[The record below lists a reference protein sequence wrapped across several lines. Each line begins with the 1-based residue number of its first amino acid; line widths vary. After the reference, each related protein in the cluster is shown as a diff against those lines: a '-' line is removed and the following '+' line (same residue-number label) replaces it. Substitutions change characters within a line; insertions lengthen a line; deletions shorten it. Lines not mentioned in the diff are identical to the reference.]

1 MEVNAMQNSTSGPV
15 GILNGQTLSDL
26 PADSRL
32 TPLQAAQIL
41 NISKDTLQIWRST
54 GRHNLPYV
62 KVGGRVNYRVGD
74 IRDWLT
80 RRSRTH
86 TGEVAA

>member
-1 MEVNAMQNSTSGPV
+1 MLNVNKTQGGFLGV
-15 GILNGQTLSDL
+15 LNGQTLADL

-32 TPLQAAQIL
+32 TPIQAAQIL

-62 KVGGRVNYRVGD
+62 KVGGRVHYRVGD
-74 IRDWLT
+74 ISDWLT

-86 TGEVAA
+86 TGEVIS

>member
-1 MEVNAMQNSTSGPV
+1 MLNLIETPRSIL
-15 GILNGQTLSDL
+15 GILDGVTLANL
-26 PADSRL
+26 PDDSRL
-32 TPLQAAQIL
+32 TPTQTAQIL
-41 NISKDTLQIWRST
+41 NVSKDTLQIWRST